1 MKFYWSHAVIVKLAC
16 KQTDVEMIVL
26 TKKIESKVAD
36 LIANTKDEIII
47 DAEYEEHP

>member
-1 MKFYWSHAVIVKLAC
+1 VKFYWSHAVIVKLAC

-26 TKKIESKVAD
+26 IQKIEFKVAD
-36 LIANTKDEIII
+36 LIAIKNDEIII